1 MGEMAGPASD
11 LIVWYVVNS
20 AVTAVVKASCLAR
33 VGALLASSSHPSF
46 KRHMASLRAKG
57 SRLRSCWRHWMTLK
71 WVEMLFY
78 PALISLLVPFLSQ
91 SQSFVIC
98 NNEKIRCV
106 TCSSVSLFLYHC
118 IIPTGQV

>member
-78 PALISLLVPFLSQ
+78 PALISLLVPFLSK
-91 SQSFVIC
+91 SLPGANLSFVIM
-98 NNEKIRCV
+98 KK
-106 TCSSVSLFLYHC
+106 
-118 IIPTGQV
+118 